1 MLPEN
6 SYHAVRA
13 EGRALSY
20 ETRLP
25 ASWPSISV
33 VIPTLNEARN
43 LPHVISRLPGGIHEL
58 IVVDGHS
65 VDGTCS
71 LARRLRPKARIIM
84 QNRSGKGNALACGF
98 AAATGQIIVMHDA
111 DGSADAS
118 EIPAFV
124 QALLDGAD
132 FAKGTRFAPG
142 GGSSDITRFRA
153 LGNRLLMALV
163 NRAYGTAYS
172 DLCYGFNVFWRRH
185 LPVLRLDSTTPPHGD
200 VQRLWG
206 DGFEIETLI
215 AIRIAVARLA
225 VVEVPSFEHSRIH
238 GVSNLTAVGDGLRV
252 LRTILTERVVRHRAA
267 GRPEPARPQAL
278 LDECHDAAAFDEL
291 ESLLA
296 AAEAWPPRGT
306 GPTSRSRSA
315 G

>member
-1 MLPEN
+1 MLREN
-6 SYHAVRA
+6 SSQCRA
-13 EGRALSY
+13 RKGEELLS
-20 ETRLP
+20 EARLP
-25 ASWPSISV
+25 TSWPSISV
-33 VIPTLNEARN
+33 VIPALNEARN
-43 LPHVISRLPGGIHEL
+43 LPHVFDRLPGGIHEL
-58 IVVDGHS
+58 IIVDGHS
-65 VDGTCS
+65 VDGTRAV
-71 LARRLRPKARIIM
+71 ARQLWPDARIIV

-111 DGSADAS
+111 DGSADAD

-124 QALLDGAD
+124 RALLDGAD
-132 FAKGTRFAPG
+132 FAKGSRFTPG

-172 DLCYGFNVFWRRH
+172 DLCYGFNGFWRRH
-185 LPVLRLDSTTPPHGD
+185 LPVLRLDSTTPPQGD
-200 VQRLWG
+200 KQRLWG

-238 GVSNLTAVGDGLRV
+238 GVSNLTAVSDGLRV
-252 LRTILTERVVRHRAA
+252 LRTILTERGVRNRGLDPVRSTVFPDGTAA
-267 GRPEPARPQAL
+267 L
-278 LDECHDAAAFDEL
+278 DEL

-296 AAEAWPPRGT
+296 PAEALALRGRGPKSSSRAAE
-306 GPTSRSRSA
+306 
-315 G
+315 